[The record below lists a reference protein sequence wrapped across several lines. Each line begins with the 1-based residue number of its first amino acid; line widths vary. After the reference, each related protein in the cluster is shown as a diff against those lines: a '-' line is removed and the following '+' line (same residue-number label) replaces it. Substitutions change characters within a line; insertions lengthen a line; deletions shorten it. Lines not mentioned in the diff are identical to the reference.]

1 MLLSYQWS
9 RLRKNCWKY
18 IPYFLC
24 LLCFLEIC
32 VPKNV
37 VQAFCPKWHHTGHEC
52 LSLWE
57 RTPCF
62 ALLQTFC
69 DWVLLESELIKRCMK
84 INKTLSNVKRFL
96 FFCCVC
102 NSSQNDSAL
111 PFAEPVLNLR
121 ALCSNSYR
129 TRRSRLATFKH
140 MGQLFSQ
147 RRGSVPLKVS
157 VLQTPV
163 VPRCNHNSPSFSG
176 CVRTDKRQS
185 HKYTVAP
192 SSSPLWWPVADISM
206 CRYRSGSSQK
216 WIQTGWHLVL
226 VCVCG
231 LFFVF
236 LSNVHVLQGWLATA
250 LQTNCLMW
258 LTLSFVRSVPACGPC
273 HCGLAHGL

>member
-1 MLLSYQWS
+1 MTVLCPLLSQ
-9 RLRKNCWKY
+9 CWT
-18 IPYFLC
+18 C
-24 LLCFLEIC
+24 L
-32 VPKNV
+32 
-37 VQAFCPKWHHTGHEC
+37 H
-52 LSLWE
+52 
-57 RTPCF
+57 
-62 ALLQTFC
+62 
-69 DWVLLESELIKRCMK
+69 
-84 INKTLSNVKRFL
+84 
-96 FFCCVC
+96 
-102 NSSQNDSAL
+102 
-111 PFAEPVLNLR
+111 

-140 MGQLFSQ
+140 MGQRFSQ
-147 RRGSVPLKVS
+147 RRGYVPLKVS

-231 LFFVF
+231 LFFF
-236 LSNVHVLQGWLATA
+236 FFCQMYMFYRADSQPLCK
-250 LQTNCLMW
+250 QTVW
-258 LTLSFVRSVPACGPC
+258 CG
-273 HCGLAHGL
+273 